1 MKSVHDAGKVCLL
14 DIDLNG
20 FRALK
25 GMERKLEFDIKCV
38 GVVPSTF
45 KVLEERLRARKS
57 ESELGIQ
64 QRLVRAVEDTEF
76 CENSDLVDHL
86 LVNFNSYEYGYPQ
99 VRILLRRWYPWIR
112 EA

>member
-1 MKSVHDAGKVCLL
+1 MREVHESGKICLL

-20 FRALK
+20 LRALK
-25 GMERKLEFDIKCV
+25 GMEGKLDFGVKCV
-38 GVVPSTF
+38 GIVPSTY
-45 KVLEERLRARKS
+45 KVLEERLRSRKS

-76 CENSDLVDHL
+76 CEKSDLVDHL

-99 VRILLRRWYPWIR
+99 VRTLIKKWYPWLG
-112 EA
+112 A